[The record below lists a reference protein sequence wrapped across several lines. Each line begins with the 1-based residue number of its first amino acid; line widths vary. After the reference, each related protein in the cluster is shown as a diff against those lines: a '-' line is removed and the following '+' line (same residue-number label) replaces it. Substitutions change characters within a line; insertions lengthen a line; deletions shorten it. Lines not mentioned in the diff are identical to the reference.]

1 MRKCAHA
8 HALAGVHTRKQAQK
22 HTNKHAHARAPA
34 RTHTHTQH
42 THTHTHF
49 VCHRGIAME
58 LKPPGRQSY
67 LVDSIQARN
76 MTQKYKLMLATSWFR
91 HDMEARTE

>member
-1 MRKCAHA
+1 M
-8 HALAGVHTRKQAQK
+8 HTRLQACTHASK
-22 HTNKHAHARAPA
+22 HRNIPTN
-34 RTHTHTQH
+34 THTHARPRAHTH
-42 THTHTHF
+42 THNTHTHTHF

-91 HDMEARTE
+91 HNMEARRE